1 MDDNIVMLIMFLLLI
16 LMLVISAIVSAIET
30 SITGTDFVKIE
41 TLADKGNLR
50 AKKALEFQE
59 SQQRIISTMLFL
71 NNVVNIIATT
81 ITTLLVTIYI
91 KNIPLAVATAILTFV
106 VLIFCEITPKRI
118 ANKNSENILL
128 FFVDFIKI
136 ALLVFFPI
144 VGLLSAISDGFAKI
158 LKVDLQEE
166 VDTYSEDEL
175 KTLVDISHEQGV
187 LDTDEKEIIQN
198 AMEFG
203 EKTLGQVMLPNDKV
217 KFISIDSTYE
227 QVMATVINNEYTR
240 YPVVDG
246 SLDNIVGI
254 LNVKDL
260 IKAIGVNQGIVKE
273 EDTISN
279 GDFDIESL
287 MREPFFLN
295 ENVKISSAF
304 RRMQKVYTNIV
315 IVRSDNCKTI
325 GIATL
330 EDILE
335 EVVGEIRDEF
345 DEI

>member
-1 MDDNIVMLIMFLLLI
+1 MDDNLLMIIMFIILF

-30 SITGTDFVKIE
+30 AITGTDFVKIE
-41 TLADKGNLR
+41 TLSDKGI
-50 AKKALEFQE
+50 KKASRVLELQDK
-59 SQQRIISTMLFL
+59 QQRIISTMLFL
-71 NNVVNIIATT
+71 NNVVNIVATT

-91 KNIPLAVATAILTFV
+91 KNIPLAVATAVLTFV
-106 VLIFCEITPKRI
+106 ILIFCEITPKRI
-118 ANKNSENILL
+118 ANKNAENIII
-128 FFVDFIKI
+128 FFADFIKLI
-136 ALLVFFPI
+136 LIILSPI
-144 VGLLSAISDGFAKI
+144 VSLLNILSDGIANV
-158 LKVDLQEE
+158 LGVNLEE
-166 VDTYSEDEL
+166 EIDTYSEDEL
-175 KTLVDISHEQGV
+175 KTLVDLSHEQGV
-187 LDTDEKEIIQN
+187 LETEEKDIIQN
-198 AMEFG
+198 ALEFG
-203 EKTLGQVMLPNDKV
+203 EKTLGQVMVPNEKV
-217 KFISIDSTYE
+217 KFISINSTYE
-227 QVMATVINNEYTR
+227 QVMATFINNEYTR

-246 SLDNIVGI
+246 SIDNIVGI

-260 IKAIGVNQGIVKE
+260 IKAIGINQGVVD
-273 EDTISN
+273 DTENASK
-279 GDFDIESL
+279 GDFNIEEL

-315 IVRSDNCKTI
+315 IVRSTNCKTV

>member
-1 MDDNIVMLIMFLLLI
+1 MNDNIIMIIMILILI
-16 LMLVISAIVSAIET
+16 LMLIISAVVSAIET
-30 SITGTDFVKIE
+30 AITGTDFVKIE
-41 TLADKGNLR
+41 TLADNGNQR
-50 AKKALEFQE
+50 AKKVLELQDV
-59 SQQRIISTMLFL
+59 QQRIISTMLFL

-128 FFVDFIKI
+128 FHVYFVKLS
-136 ALLVFFPI
+136 LLIFFPI
-144 VGLLSAISDGFAKI
+144 VALLSVVSDGFAKL
-158 LKVDLQEE
+158 LKVDLEEE
-166 VDTYSEDEL
+166 VDSYSEDEL

-187 LDTDEKEIIQN
+187 LETEEKEIIQN
-198 AMEFG
+198 ALEFG

-217 KFISIDSTYE
+217 KFVSIDSTYE

-260 IKAIGVNQGIVKE
+260 IKAIGANQGIVRE
-273 EDTISN
+273 GSSSSN
-279 GDFDIESL
+279 GDFNIEEL

-304 RRMQKVYTNIV
+304 RRMQKVFTNIV

>member
-1 MDDNIVMLIMFLLLI
+1 MIIMFIILF

-30 SITGTDFVKIE
+30 AITGTDFVKIE
-41 TLADKGNLR
+41 TLSDKGI
-50 AKKALEFQE
+50 KKASRVLELQDK
-59 SQQRIISTMLFL
+59 QQRIISTMLFL
-71 NNVVNIIATT
+71 NNVVNIVATT

-91 KNIPLAVATAILTFV
+91 KNIPLAVATAVLTFV
-106 VLIFCEITPKRI
+106 ILIFCEITPKRI
-118 ANKNSENILL
+118 ANKNAENIII
-128 FFVDFIKI
+128 FFSDFIKLI
-136 ALLVFFPI
+136 LIILSPI
-144 VGLLSAISDGFAKI
+144 VSLLNILSDGIANV
-158 LKVDLQEE
+158 LGVNLEE
-166 VDTYSEDEL
+166 EIDTYSEDEL
-175 KTLVDISHEQGV
+175 KTLVDLSHEQGV
-187 LDTDEKEIIQN
+187 LETEEKDIIQN
-198 AMEFG
+198 ALEFG
-203 EKTLGQVMLPNDKV
+203 EKTLGQVMVPNEKV
-217 KFISIDSTYE
+217 KFISINSTYE
-227 QVMATVINNEYTR
+227 QVMATFINNEYTR

-246 SLDNIVGI
+246 SIDNIVGI

-260 IKAIGVNQGIVKE
+260 IKAIGINQGVVD
-273 EDTISN
+273 DTENASK
-279 GDFDIESL
+279 GDFDIEEL

-315 IVRSDNCKTI
+315 IVRSTNCKTV

>member
-1 MDDNIVMLIMFLLLI
+1 MDETIIMIIMFVVLLLMLI
-16 LMLVISAIVSAIET
+16 ISAIVSAIET
-30 SITGTDFVKIE
+30 AITGADFVKIE
-41 TLADKGNLR
+41 TLADKGDKR
-50 AKKALEFQE
+50 AKNTLLLQDK
-59 SQQRIISTMLFL
+59 QQRVISTMLFL
-71 NNVVNIIATT
+71 NNVVNIVATT
-81 ITTLLVTIYI
+81 VTTLLVTFYI

-118 ANKNSENILL
+118 ANQDSENILL
-128 FFVDFIKI
+128 FYTNFVQFSLTI
-136 ALLVFFPI
+136 FYPI
-144 VGLLSAISDGFAKI
+144 VFLLSFLSDGIAKLLGI
-158 LKVDLQEE
+158 NLTEE
-166 VDTYSEDEL
+166 QDAYSEEEL
-175 KTLVDISHEQGV
+175 KTLMDISHEQGV
-187 LDTDEKEIIQN
+187 LETEEKEIIQN
-198 AMEFG
+198 ALEFG
-203 EKTLGQVMLPNDKV
+203 EKTLVDIMMPVDKV
-217 KFISIDSTYE
+217 KFISINSTYE
-227 QVMATVINNEYTR
+227 QVMATCINNEYTR

-254 LNVKDL
+254 LNAKDL
-260 IKAIGVNQGIVKE
+260 IKAIGANQGITRD
-273 EDTISN
+273 EDQSLK
-279 GDFDIESL
+279 GDFDIEKL

-304 RRMQKVYTNIV
+304 RRMQKVYANMV